1 MTKNKGLSIDAGF
14 FGRPSLQT
22 AQVLFYNTI
31 LEDDKTI
38 NNAGW
43 TTMGGVKPKDV
54 DGFKEYGT
62 KFANGANVSTS
73 QRKRLV
79 LSDDDVKNLD
89 LKKYMNNWTPTFLE
103 I

>member
-43 TTMGGVKPKDV
+43 TTMG
-54 DGFKEYGT
+54 
-62 KFANGANVSTS
+62 A
-73 QRKRLV
+73 
-79 LSDDDVKNLD
+79 LS
-89 LKKYMNNWTPTFLE
+89 LKM
-103 I
+103 